1 MAQVI
6 QTPQARE
13 DLLEIWY
20 HIAIDNETAAERWL
34 RNIRLACERLADFP
48 TMGAERSDLA
58 TALRSWPLD
67 NYLIFY
73 KPLPD
78 GIEVLRVLH
87 GARDLPPFFL
97 PPDQPG
103 SP

>member
-1 MAQVI
+1 
-6 QTPQARE
+6 
-13 DLLEIWY
+13 
-20 HIAIDNETAAERWL
+20 
-34 RNIRLACERLADFP
+34 
-48 TMGAERSDLA
+48 MGAERSDLA

>member
-1 MAQVI
+1 
-6 QTPQARE
+6 
-13 DLLEIWY
+13 
-20 HIAIDNETAAERWL
+20 
-34 RNIRLACERLADFP
+34 
-48 TMGAERSDLA
+48 MGAVRDELIPN
-58 TALRSWPLD
+58 LRSFPVG